1 MSGML
6 LRQVIKYWNL
16 GLLVILLLGLGWIQF
31 SSVTGESAIESQIS
45 VPQQG
50 FIAPDFTLEMNT
62 GEMLTLSDLRGKVV
76 LVNFWASWCPPCR
89 AEMPAMESVFN
100 KYKDRGFIILAVNS
114 TIQDQKSSAIEFA
127 EKYGL
132 TFPVLFDYDGSATN
146 IYRIDALPT
155 SFFIDRD
162 GIIHDVV
169 VGGPMPEALL
179 NERIEKLLGE

>member
-1 MSGML
+1 MFGML
-6 LRQVIKYWNL
+6 LRQIIKYWNL
-16 GLLVILLLGLGWIQF
+16 GLLVVLLLGLGWIKF
-31 SSVTGESAIESQIS
+31 SSVTGGSVIDSQIS

-50 FIAPDFTLEMNT
+50 FFAPDFTLETTT
-62 GEMLTLSDLRGKVV
+62 GEMLTMSDLRGNVV

-89 AEMPAMESVFN
+89 AEMPAMETAFN
-100 KYKDRGFIILAVNS
+100 KYKDRGFMILAVNS

-127 EKYGL
+127 EEYGL
-132 TFPVLFDYDGSATN
+132 TFPVLFDYDGSATD

-162 GIIHDVV
+162 GIIQDIV

-179 NERIEKLLGE
+179 SERIEKLLGE